1 MKNWGIRTRVL
12 LLTLSP
18 VVTIAI
24 LLAGYLVH
32 RVSSDFEL
40 ELHNY
45 GLGLSRQLASLSE
58 FSAYSADRDTLHK
71 LALAALDEKHVTAV
85 AIFDDD
91 GSPIA
96 SSGALPARLPPAPR
110 ENQPFL
116 LYSDAD
122 RLLFAAP
129 IILSRYETKD
139 SFLSESAQAGWPQ
152 HFFPIGWITLELSRA
167 ATQKRIDD
175 AVFFTFV
182 STLFVLLLA
191 GSLAV
196 VLGRQVTEP
205 ILRLENAVVRIQEG
219 DLSARVPADSGGD
232 LQRLEEGMN
241 AMAQALSENRE
252 QLEVRIQAATHE
264 LEEKKNEAES
274 SSLAKSRFLAAT
286 SHDLR
291 QPLHALSLFA
301 ADLRNDAQTASQQR
315 LAGQINDSV
324 SNISGL
330 LDALLDISRLDMA
343 DILSKPV
350 EFPLGDLFERIEA
363 SFSRTAQAKALFFRC
378 RPTAMWVHTDPTL
391 LLRLLNNLVANA
403 IRYTDH
409 GGVLL
414 AARRHGKNIR
424 IEVRDSGTGI
434 APEYHQAVFQEF
446 FQVHNRA
453 RVQGEGLGLG
463 LAIVSRL
470 ARILGTR
477 IDLCSAPGCGSV
489 FALSLPAG
497 NPLSRP
503 AQTHVRDEPPRLM
516 LLLGA
521 ENSVLRDVA
530 NLAENWG
537 FNSAS
542 ADTIADALRR
552 AENGKMVIVG
562 MAETLAAATAQ
573 GMAATKVAM
582 ILLGD
587 SGEPLPPNAHHLPLP
602 LRPAKLR
609 ALLTQLLATS
619 A

>member
-18 VVTIAI
+18 VVTIAV
-24 LLAGYLVH
+24 LLAGYLIH

-58 FSAYSADRDTLHK
+58 FSVYSADRDTLHK

-85 AIFDDD
+85 AVFDDD

-129 IILSRYETKD
+129 ITLNRYDAKD
-139 SFLSESAQAGWPQ
+139 SFIGESAQAGWPQ
-152 HFFPIGWITLELSRA
+152 HVFPIGWITLELSRS
-167 ATQKRIDD
+167 ATQKRIGD
-175 AVFFTFV
+175 AVFFTSV

-205 ILRLENAVVRIQEG
+205 ILRLESAVIRIQEG

-241 AMAQALSENRE
+241 AMAEALSENRE
-252 QLEVRIQAATHE
+252 QLEVRIQAATRE
-264 LEEKKNEAES
+264 LEEKKNEAER

-301 ADLRNDAQTASQQR
+301 ADLRNDARTVPQQR

-343 DILSKPV
+343 DIACKPV
-350 EFPLGDLFERIEA
+350 ELPLSDLFDRIEA
-363 SFSRTAQAKALFFRC
+363 SFSRTAQAKSLVFRC
-378 RPTAMWVHTDPTL
+378 RPTRLWVHADPTL

-403 IRYTDH
+403 IRYTDS
-409 GGVLL
+409 GSVML
-414 AARRHGKNIR
+414 AARKRGKNVR
-424 IEVRDSGTGI
+424 IEVRDSGAGI
-434 APEYHQAVFQEF
+434 APEHHQAVFQEF

-477 IDLCSAPGCGSV
+477 VDLCSAPARGSV
-489 FALSLPAG
+489 FALTLPPG
-497 NPLSRP
+497 NPLKPP
-503 AQTHVRDEPPRLM
+503 AKTRVRDDPPRLM

-521 ENSVLRDVA
+521 ENSALREVA
-530 NLAENWG
+530 RLAENWG

-542 ADTIADALRR
+542 ADAIEDALRR
-552 AENGKMVIVG
+552 AKNGGMVLVG
-562 MAETLAAATAQ
+562 MAETLAAAVSQ
-573 GMAATKVAM
+573 GLAETKVAT
-582 ILLGD
+582 ILLGGSD
-587 SGEPLPPNAHHLPLP
+587 AHLPPNVHHLPLP